1 MPRYSLVALMVFL
14 LGACSTSTSDTYNA
28 RDVGFVIETTEA
40 TVLTSRVVNIEG
52 GENTGTG
59 TVAGGAVG
67 ATTGYVLAGSGSG
80 RGLGVVL
87 GAVVGA
93 ATGYLIEESTHSR
106 EGIEYVVRMNDGR
119 VVTLVQNRA
128 EGEMPL
134 PDGAPVL
141 VQYGNEYT
149 RIIERPDT
157 IEAAGATGGGSG
169 GGTASGGAGAGGW
182 SNPDAV
188 EGEQAYPVTGTVPNS
203 TYDSNYT
210 Q

>member
-1 MPRYSLVALMVFL
+1 MLRYSLVALMVFL
-14 LGACSTSTSDTYNA
+14 LGACSTSTSSTYNA
-28 RDVGFVIETTEA
+28 NDVGSVIETTEA
-40 TVLTSRVVNIEG
+40 TVLTSRVVKIEG
-52 GENTGTG
+52 GENSGTG

-67 ATTGYVLAGSGSG
+67 ATTGYVLAGKGSG

-93 ATGYLIEESTHSR
+93 ATGYLIEESAHSR

-119 VVTLVQNRA
+119 VVTLVQNRE
-128 EGEMPL
+128 EGEVPL

-157 IEAAGATGGGSG
+157 IEAAGAGGGG

-182 SNPDAV
+182 TNPDAV
-188 EGEQAYPVTGTVPNS
+188 QGEQAYPVTGTVPSS

>member
-1 MPRYSLVALMVFL
+1 
-14 LGACSTSTSDTYNA
+14 
-28 RDVGFVIETTEA
+28 
-40 TVLTSRVVNIEG
+40 
-52 GENTGTG
+52 
-59 TVAGGAVG
+59 
-67 ATTGYVLAGSGSG
+67 
-80 RGLGVVL
+80 
-87 GAVVGA
+87 
-93 ATGYLIEESTHSR
+93 
-106 EGIEYVVRMNDGR
+106 
-119 VVTLVQNRA
+119 
-128 EGEMPL
+128 MPL

-157 IEAAGATGGGSG
+157 ASATGGGSG

-182 SNPDAV
+182 SNPDTA

>member
-1 MPRYSLVALMVFL
+1 MPRYSLVALMIFL

-87 GAVVGA
+87 GAVIGA

-182 SNPDAV
+182 SNPDSA
-188 EGEQAYPVTGTVPNS
+188 EGEQSYPVTGTVPNS